1 MFPSRVTELVV
12 TRGTIGYQKKTWRK
26 SVDLYKS
33 LGTNR
38 LATKPSQS
46 EFYYSNLQNCLTNG
60 QILPKPKTIPKPG
73 KFKLFLMCDRIQN
86 SDKCILLFSFFYETG
101 SLCTTCHFASAYTG
115 KKLFFGSGSA
125 ELRQSHGDQGAMR
138 SPKTPE

>member
-26 SVDLYKS
+26 SVDLYRS
-33 LGTNR
+33 IGPNR

-46 EFYYSNLQNCLTNG
+46 EFYYSNLLLTNG
-60 QILPKPKTIPKPG
+60 QILPKPKTISKPG

-86 SDKCILLFSFFYETG
+86 TVPAGFCNLGYSGRAGFSD
-101 SLCTTCHFASAYTG
+101 
-115 KKLFFGSGSA
+115 
-125 ELRQSHGDQGAMR
+125 QQGCDGPP
-138 SPKTPE
+138 SVHK